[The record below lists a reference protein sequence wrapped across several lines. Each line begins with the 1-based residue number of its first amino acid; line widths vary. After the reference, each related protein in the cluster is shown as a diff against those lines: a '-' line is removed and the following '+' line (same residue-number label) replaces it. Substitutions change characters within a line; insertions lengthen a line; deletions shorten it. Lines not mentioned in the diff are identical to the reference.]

1 MSEIISTKN
10 YSTLKDT
17 LIKHASDEQKLVY
30 TRNIF
35 LTSLINELPNILNDD
50 MKDLCEFIVKN
61 LPNQNFFEKELFYIK
76 IGLAEVYDAKKEYY
90 LAAKLLSEINYESAN
105 IGLNKN
111 EQIRHYLSVVGCFY
125 EFDECGQAE
134 KWLNK
139 CSMIEKD

>member
-111 EQIRHYLSVVGCFY
+111 EQIRHYLSVVG
-125 EFDECGQAE
+125 
-134 KWLNK
+134 
-139 CSMIEKD
+139 